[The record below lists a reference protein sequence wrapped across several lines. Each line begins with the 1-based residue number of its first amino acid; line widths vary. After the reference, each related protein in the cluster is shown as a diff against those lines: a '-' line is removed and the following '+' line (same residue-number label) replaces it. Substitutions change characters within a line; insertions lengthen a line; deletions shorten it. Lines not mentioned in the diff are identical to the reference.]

1 MDPRIATKVLAL
13 VEDVMRDPH
22 AGLGKPEPLKHRRR
36 AAWSRRITQEHRLIY
51 EITDLAIY
59 FLGAS
64 GHYSG

>member
-1 MDPRIATKVLAL
+1 
-13 VEDVMRDPH
+13 MRDPH